1 MSEIF
6 QYSLQEI
13 NGLTSRQFVLKLLES
28 AVERVNAGV
37 SKTLT
42 ARKTSER
49 PPRDPRHLTDTRTR
63 VSTLLEYSVA
73 YEMNNILNED
83 AAGYSVAAVLWN
95 VFPDLII
102 RNRQRD
108 NELGLEVKALHTAAE
123 EKSAN
128 LATPLQLIRYRKDFI
143 VIINWGWQVGV
154 HEGTSITYPHIHL
167 VGVFDAWLLAKI
179 RDYGWLL
186 NQGGRT
192 KGIDVAT
199 PIINGSGAG
208 YKAEEG
214 NMGKLMRIQLPS
226 EMPQSVPHYMEM
238 KEEDELYT
246 KFKQQV
252 LVLGLRE
259 TFLDICLLEGC
270 DQVEADVGTEYP
282 LECKILGD
290 VELPSGVNFLL
301 LAGPRPDQW
310 LRTTPSGM
318 FRPKAALLWL
328 GVKLDWKL
336 FANRGGH
343 WTVIDQGKKP
353 DSEYDRIQANLRAA
367 HWLEEAAEL

>member
-1 MSEIF
+1 MSSTI
-6 QYSLQEI
+6 QYSLQES
-13 NGLTSRQFVLKLLES
+13 NDLTSRQFVLKLLEI
-28 AVERVNAGV
+28 AIKRVNAGV

-73 YEMNNILNED
+73 YEMNNILHQDNS
-83 AAGYSVAAVLWN
+83 GLSVAAVLWN

-108 NELGLEVKALHTAAE
+108 NEIGLEVKALHTAAE

-186 NQGGRT
+186 NQGGRV

-199 PIINGSGAG
+199 PIINGAEAT

-214 NMGKLMRIQLPS
+214 NMGKLMRIQLPQ
-226 EMPQSVPHYMEM
+226 EMPQSVPHYLEM
-238 KEEDELYT
+238 REEDDLYT

-252 LVLGLRE
+252 LALGLRE

-270 DQVEADVGTEYP
+270 IQADAEVGTEYP
-282 LECKILGD
+282 QECKILGN
-290 VELPSGVNFLL
+290 VELPSGVNFQL

-310 LRTTPSGM
+310 LRTIGVRSSPS
-318 FRPKAALLWL
+318 KTALLWL

-336 FANRGGH
+336 FAIRGGY
-343 WTVIDQGKKP
+343 WTIMDQGKKP

-367 HWLEEAAEL
+367 HWLEEVAET